1 MFVPGMAVSHKPVLE
16 QTEDYAMNYGIEE
29 LYAKAQ
35 DAAAPLSEMTE
46 FGFEAFEKGFQ
57 MQAELLGDAIDLAV
71 DQLKVASSA
80 NSPTEY
86 FQAQTKLAEEY
97 VARVQKRAQSLVAT
111 ATEAQATLATWA
123 EQGMKQAQSA
133 FGETVAAAQ
142 AAAPKPARKK
152 AV

>member
-1 MFVPGMAVSHKPVLE
+1 
-16 QTEDYAMNYGIEE
+16 MNYGFDEF
-29 LYAKAQ
+29 YAKAQ
-35 DAAAPLSEMTE
+35 QAAAPLSEMTE
-46 FGFEAFEKGFQ
+46 YGFQAFEKGFQ

-71 DQLKVASSA
+71 EQLKVASA
-80 NSPTEY
+80 ATSPTEY

-97 VARVQKRAQSLVAT
+97 VARIQDRAQGLVAT

-152 AV
+152 AA